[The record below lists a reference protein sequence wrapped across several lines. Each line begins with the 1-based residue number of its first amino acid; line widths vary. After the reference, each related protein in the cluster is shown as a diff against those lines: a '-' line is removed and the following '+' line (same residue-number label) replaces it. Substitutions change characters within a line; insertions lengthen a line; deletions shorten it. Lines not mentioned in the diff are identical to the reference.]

1 MKSLRRVA
9 FRRDRLRWVL
19 VTLFLSSLVC
29 CLWIGQ
35 EKAFGQADRQRVQQG
50 VEHYQKGEVQRAIAD
65 WESALPMYQNSLSDR
80 AVILENLARAYQRVG
95 NLEQAIARWSEVVT
109 AYRRLNNPL
118 QVGRMLTEQ
127 AQATMQLGQY
137 REAIV
142 LLCNVPQETTC
153 TPGSSLQIARTLSDR
168 EGEVA
173 ALGSLGEAYRLRG
186 GERESAAGSGN
197 RQAGEYLEQGLKIA
211 RELQNSQFIT
221 ALLNSL
227 GNNSLNLA
235 QINYRRANSAE
246 LIDSDEAIGLRR
258 GGLTNDQEALRR
270 FQEGII
276 LAQQQRDAINQLRML
291 ISSIAPAYR
300 TGDSQSAI
308 ALTQQALALLNQVPD
323 SQEKVY
329 ATLDLTRL
337 LQPIPAVPT
346 GQSSS
351 VRLVQLGGSFGDQCN
366 SSTVESQS
374 LQLLENAIS
383 IAQRIGD
390 PRSESFVWGELGRIY
405 ECRKDYRQAL
415 DHTQKARLA
424 AEQNLRAKDSLYL
437 WEWQTARILKAQ
449 GQLPAAI
456 AAYDKSLATLKE
468 IRADLLNANR
478 DLQFDFRDAVDPLY
492 RQAVELRL
500 LANVAPTKQDRKAPP
515 QNLNT
520 VLETID
526 DLRLAELQNYFGD
539 DCIIVPVSRERVSPV
554 AQKERTAIVSSIV
567 FDDRTAI
574 IIQLPDGRQEFHWI
588 DLDRKALGRE
598 VINYRSQ
605 LENLL
610 EPFEPSQSSKLYNW
624 IIAPFESSL
633 KQSEIKNLV
642 FVQDG
647 ILRNVP
653 MSALYN
659 SKTQKFLIEE
669 FVIATTPS
677 LSITDVEVFDRSNLR
692 VLAMGMSQAT
702 EIDNQ
707 KFAPLAYVTQEIQK
721 IAAKIPQ
728 TTTLLD
734 QDFTRDRLQQAL
746 KRQAYS
752 ILHIATHGEFG
763 TDPSDTFLVMGDSRR
778 LTISELE
785 RFIRNTP
792 SRGQIDLL
800 ALTACETATGDD
812 RAALG
817 LAGVAVQAGARSALA
832 SLWFADDATTAE
844 IAVRF
849 YTSLLSTPGISKAEA
864 LQAAQLQVLRGQ
876 IPSHPSNWAPF
887 VLIGNWL

>member
-1 MKSLRRVA
+1 M
-9 FRRDRLRWVL
+9 L
-19 VTLFLSSLVC
+19 VTIFLSSLLC

-35 EKAFGQADRQRVQQG
+35 GKAISQDGRLLVQKG
-50 VEHYQKGEVQRAIAD
+50 VEQYQKGNVQNAIAQ
-65 WESALPMYQNSLSDR
+65 WEAALPLYQNNLNDR
-80 AVILENLARAYQRVG
+80 VVILENLARAYQRVG
-95 NLEQAIARWSEVVT
+95 NIEQAIARWSEVVST
-109 AYRRLNNPL
+109 YRRLNNPL

-127 AQATMQLGQY
+127 AQASIQLGQY
-137 REAIV
+137 QEAIV
-142 LLCNVPQETTC
+142 LLCNAPQEKAC

-168 EGEVA
+168 TGEVA

-186 GERESAAGSGN
+186 GERDSAAGSGN
-197 RQAGEYLEQGLKIA
+197 RQAGEYLEQGLKVA
-211 RELQNSQFIT
+211 REIQNSQFIT

-227 GNNSLNLA
+227 GNNALNLA

-246 LIDSDEAIGLRR
+246 LIGNGEANELRQ
-258 GGLTNDQEALRR
+258 GGLTNDQEALKR
-270 FQEGII
+270 FQEGIT
-276 LAQQQRDAINQLRML
+276 LAQQQRDSTNQLRML

-300 TGDSQSAI
+300 TGNSQSAL

-337 LQPIPAVPT
+337 LQPIPAVQPT
-346 GQSSS
+346 TEQSSTA
-351 VRLVQLGGSFGDQCN
+351 RLVQLGGSFGNQCY
-366 SSTVESQS
+366 SATVEPQS
-374 LQLLENAIS
+374 LQLLENAVS
-383 IAQRIGD
+383 IAQRISD

-415 DHTQKARLA
+415 DRTQKARLT

-456 AAYDKSLATLKE
+456 AAYDKALATLKE

-500 LANVAPTKQDRKAPP
+500 ALAGDQKITSTKQNSKATIST
-515 QNLNT
+515 QKNLNT
-520 VLETID
+520 VLETIN
-526 DLRLAELQNYFGD
+526 DLRLAELQNYFGN

-567 FDDRTAI
+567 LDDRTAI
-574 IIQLPDGRQEFHWI
+574 IMQLPDGRQEFHWI
-588 DLDRKALGRE
+588 DVNRETLRRE
-598 VINYRSQ
+598 VIDYRLK
-605 LENLL
+605 LEDDS
-610 EPFEPSQSSKLYNW
+610 EIVFEPSQSIKLYNW
-624 IIAPFESSL
+624 IIAPFETVL
-633 KQSEIKNLV
+633 KQSETKTLV

-669 FVIATTPS
+669 FVVATTPS
-677 LSITDVEVFDRSNLR
+677 LSITEVEVFDRNNLR
-692 VLAMGMSQAT
+692 VLALGVSNAT
-702 EIDNQ
+702 EVENQ
-707 KFAPLAYVTQEIQK
+707 KFIPLEYVTQEIQR

-728 TTTLLD
+728 TTTLLN

-746 KRQAYS
+746 KRQTYS
-752 ILHIATHGEFG
+752 ILHIATHGQFG
-763 TDPSDTFLVMGDSRR
+763 TEPSDTFLVTGDSRR
-778 LTISELE
+778 LTIGELE
-785 RFIRNTP
+785 RFIRNAP

-800 ALTACETATGDD
+800 ALTACETAVGDD
-812 RAALG
+812 RSALG

-832 SLWFADDATTAE
+832 SLWSADDVTAAE
-844 IAVRF
+844 VAVQF
-849 YTSLLSTPGISKAEA
+849 YASLVSNSGISKAEA
-864 LQAAQLQVLRGQ
+864 LQSAQIKVLRGQ
-876 IPSHPSNWAPF
+876 ERTHPSYWAPF
-887 VLIGNWL
+887 ILIGNWL

>member
-1 MKSLRRVA
+1 MSQ
-9 FRRDRLRWVL
+9 D
-19 VTLFLSSLVC
+19 
-29 CLWIGQ
+29 G
-35 EKAFGQADRQRVQQG
+35 RQLVQQG
-50 VEHYQKGEVQRAIAD
+50 VEHYQKGDVQSAIAR
-65 WESALPMYQNSLSDR
+65 WESALPMYQNNLSDR

-95 NLEQAIARWSEVVT
+95 NIEQAIARWSEVVT

-127 AQATMQLGQY
+127 AQATIQLGQY

-153 TPGSSLQIARTLSDR
+153 TPGSSLQIARELSDR
-168 EGEVA
+168 EGEIA

-186 GERESAAGSGN
+186 GERDSAAGSGN
-197 RQAGEYLEQGLKIA
+197 RQAAEYLEQGLKIA
-211 RELQNSQFIT
+211 REIQNPQFIT

-227 GNNSLNLA
+227 GNNALNLA

-246 LIDSDEAIGLRR
+246 LIGGSGAIGLRQ
-258 GGLTNDQEALRR
+258 GGLTNDREALKR
-270 FQEGII
+270 FQEGIS
-276 LAQQQRDAINQLRML
+276 LAQQQRDSINQLRML

-300 TGDSQSAI
+300 TGDAQSAI

-329 ATLDLTRL
+329 ATLDITRL
-337 LQPIPAVPT
+337 LQPIPAVST
-346 GQSSS
+346 DQSSS
-351 VRLVQLGGSFGDQCN
+351 ARLVQLGGSFGNQC
-366 SSTVESQS
+366 SSPTVETRS
-374 LQLLENAIS
+374 LQLLENAIP
-383 IAQRIGD
+383 IAQRVGD

-405 ECRKDYRQAL
+405 ECRKDYGQAL
-415 DHTQKARLA
+415 DRTQKARLT

-449 GQLPAAI
+449 GKLPAAI
-456 AAYDKSLATLKE
+456 AAYDKALATLRD
-468 IRADLLNANR
+468 IRSDLLNANR

-500 LANVAPTKQDRKAPP
+500 ALADKQNRESVKQQSKTANTAWSEASTDQ
-515 QNLNT
+515 QNLDT
-520 VLETID
+520 VLGTID
-526 DLRLAELQNYFGD
+526 DLRLAELQNYFGN
-539 DCIIVPVSRERVSPV
+539 DCIIVPVSRERVAPV

-567 FDDRTAI
+567 LDDRTAI
-574 IIQLPDGRQEFHWI
+574 IVQLPDGRQAFHWI
-588 DLDRKALGRE
+588 DVDRETLGRE
-598 VINYRSQ
+598 VINYRFK
-605 LENLL
+605 LENIL
-610 EPFEPSQSSKLYNW
+610 EPFEPSQSIKLYNW
-624 IIAPFESSL
+624 IIAPFETAL
-633 KQSEIKNLV
+633 EQSNTKTLV

-659 SKTQKFLIEE
+659 SKTQKYLIEE
-669 FVIATTPS
+669 FVVATTPS
-677 LSITDVEVFDRSNLR
+677 LSITDIAMLDRRNLR
-692 VLAMGMSQAT
+692 VLALGVSQAT
-702 EIDNQ
+702 KIENQ
-707 KFAPLAYVTQEIQK
+707 DFAALAAVTQELQG
-721 IAAKIPQ
+721 IAATIPQ
-728 TTTLLD
+728 TTTLLN

-752 ILHIATHGEFG
+752 IVHIATHGQFG
-763 TDPSDTFLVMGDSRR
+763 TDPSDTFLVTGDSQR

-832 SLWFADDATTAE
+832 SLWFADDVSAAE
-844 IAVRF
+844 IAVQF
-849 YTSLLSTPGISKAEA
+849 YARLLSTPGISKAEA
-864 LQAAQLQVLRGQ
+864 LQAVQLQALRGQ
-876 IPSHPSNWAPF
+876 DRTHPTYWAPF